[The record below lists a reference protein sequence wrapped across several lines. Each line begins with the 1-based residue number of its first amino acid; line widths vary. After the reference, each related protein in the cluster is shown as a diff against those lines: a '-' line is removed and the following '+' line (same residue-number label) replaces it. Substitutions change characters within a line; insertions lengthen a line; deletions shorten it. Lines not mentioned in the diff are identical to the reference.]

1 MSSKITSLDI
11 SGVLSALNDL
21 RDDSGSVA
29 RTMAFES
36 ATAVRDSAKGYVRSK
51 TGRLKGAIYAAY
63 VPEESTEARHV
74 YAVSWNKKKAPH
86 GHLVEYGHWRTNVV
100 VEVDGKWVFTKEKLD
115 TPVRVP
121 ARPFLR
127 PGYDSVKGRLVD
139 VANKAGAERL
149 AELRTRR

>member
-21 RDDSGSVA
+21 RDDSDSVS

-36 ATAVRDSAKGYVRSK
+36 AAVVRDSAKAHVRSK
-51 TGRLKGAIYAAY
+51 TGRLKGAIYAVY
-63 VPEESTEARHV
+63 VPEESTEVRHV

-100 VEVDGKWVFTKEKLD
+100 AEVDGKWLFTKEKLA
-115 TPVRVP
+115 TPVHVP
-121 ARPFLR
+121 ARSFLR
-127 PGYDSVKGRLVD
+127 PGYDSVKGRLVE
-139 VANKAGAERL
+139 VANKAGAKRL
-149 AELRTRR
+149 AELRSKR